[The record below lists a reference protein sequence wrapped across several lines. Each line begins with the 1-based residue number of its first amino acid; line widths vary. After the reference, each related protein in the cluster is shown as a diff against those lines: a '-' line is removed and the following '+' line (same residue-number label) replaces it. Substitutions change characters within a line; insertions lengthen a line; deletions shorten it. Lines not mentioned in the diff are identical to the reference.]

1 MLISFEG
8 IDYCGKSTQAKILAD
23 HLQNSGHDVMLIR
36 EPGNTTISE
45 RIRSIVL
52 SEDSNLCDRAEIL
65 LFEAS
70 RAQLVSEVI
79 APALRAGK
87 IVVSDRYLDSTLAYQ
102 GFGRRLP
109 LDDVQ
114 RLNRFASYEMLPDIT
129 FLLHLTP
136 EEAFR
141 RALETDNKP
150 DRIEKNDLAFFER
163 VMNGYLRAAI
173 AEPHRF
179 HVVDAT
185 QTPEEIHRIIW
196 NAIVEEERWRQ
207 LVEVS

>member
-1 MLISFEG
+1 MFISFEG
-8 IDYCGKSTQAKILAD
+8 LDYCGKSTQAKLLATQLTD
-23 HLQNSGHDVMLIR
+23 AGQDVLLIR
-36 EPGNTTISE
+36 EPGNTGISE

-52 SEDSNLCDRAEIL
+52 SEDSHLCDRAELL

-70 RAQLVSEVI
+70 RAQLVFEVI
-79 APALRAGK
+79 APALRDGK
-87 IVVSDRYLDSTLAYQ
+87 IVVSDRFLDSTLAYQ

-114 RLNRFASYEMLPDIT
+114 RLNRFASYDLLPDIT

-141 RALETDNKP
+141 RALETDKP
-150 DRIEKNDLAFFER
+150 DRIEQNDLQFFER

-173 AEPHRF
+173 ADPNRF
-179 HVVDAT
+179 HVLDAT
-185 QTPEEIHRIIW
+185 QTPEEINHIIMSV
-196 NAIVEEERWRQ
+196 IEVEDQWRQ
-207 LVEVS
+207 HAEVA